1 MENGI
6 KTSWRAWVG
15 RRKVGETTARRTWIW
30 AHEHNSKEQPSNG
43 SARALS
49 VRRRAPTI
57 HSIPFHD
64 IPFHDSTL
72 HFITLH
78 YITLRYITLRYIVG
92 ELSEFEGALPRSVLA
107 MLVAIAKPA
116 ARAALAKARAC
127 VRFAIAQKLP
137 PGLRAGGGGTRVHPR
152 ARARG
157 ARGLALPKP
166 PDPRRV
172 LVVRKTR
179 GSAARVRVLS
189 KPPDPRAI
197 FFKCELLPG
206 GERRAWSARGRCE
219 NCARVVRPCCPCAP
233 RGPPARARRARALAA
248 RAARRRA
255 RARLR
260 GGAMRPVLPWVKA
273 PTPHVT
279 RHST

>member
-116 ARAALAKARAC
+116 ARALPRVRLAPGR
-127 VRFAIAQKLP
+127 VRDPL
-137 PGLRAGGGGTRVHPR
+137 PR
-152 ARARG
+152 AR
-157 ARGLALPKP
+157 L
-166 PDPRRV
+166 D
-172 LVVRKTR
+172 
-179 GSAARVRVLS
+179 
-189 KPPDPRAI
+189 RAT
-197 FFKCELLPG
+197 
-206 GERRAWSARGRCE
+206 
-219 NCARVVRPCCPCAP
+219 
-233 RGPPARARRARALAA
+233 
-248 RAARRRA
+248 RRR
-255 RARLR
+255 RRERSSLR
-260 GGAMRPVLPWVKA
+260 
-273 PTPHVT
+273 
-279 RHST
+279 